1 MATAVNPTTFAG
13 ISIGSAVGSVTDWL
27 RQITVRIVG
36 LRNSHGSGVVWRS
49 EGLIV
54 TNAHVAGSSQHE
66 IELAD
71 GRRLQGWVLAR
82 DPEIDLAALA
92 VSSSSLFAASVR
104 SAQTL
109 RVGEMVIAV
118 GNPSCGVGAV
128 STGIVHQAVGRLPWL
143 VADIRLAPGNSGGPL
158 ADSQGNVVGINSM
171 IVNNLGW
178 AVTSDAV
185 QAFLQRVKLAEVV

>member
-54 TNAHVAGSSQHE
+54 TNAHVADSSQHE

-118 GNPSCGVGAV
+118 GNPSGGVGAV

>member
-118 GNPSCGVGAV
+118 GNPSGGVGAV